1 MTRERLVVQR
11 PGNFRCAP
19 VRGVT
24 DGGQPPVSVVF
35 AAGRRGVSASL
46 DVLAAV
52 GRCRG
57 GVIFLF
63 IPGKAGALRAGRTT
77 APHTAAAEQEALPP
91 ESRVSCAPA
100 LRAARKA
107 SLPGWSCVPGC
118 LLPSE
123 HFQFETLC
131 ASKPAA
137 CRFVEKTLFFSLGS
151 GLAALCRV
159 SPFTFFKGET
169 LWPDHTGRAGT
180 AAPVHC
186 FGGVADACGDPLTR
200 ASFFLCPAAQRRGM
214 DICP

>member
-35 AAGRRGVSASL
+35 AAGRRGVSDSL

-63 IPGKAGALRAGRTT
+63 IPGKTGALRAGRTT
-77 APHTAAAEQEALPP
+77 APHTAAAEQEALP
-91 ESRVSCAPA
+91 ESRVSCVCAPGGA
-100 LRAARKA
+100 ERPCPAGAVCPA
-107 SLPGWSCVPGC
+107 C

-131 ASKPAA
+131 ALKPAA
-137 CRFVEKTLFFSLGS
+137 CRFVEKTLFFRFVLVWRRCAASRLLPFSKVKRS
-151 GLAALCRV
+151 GRTTPA
-159 SPFTFFKGET
+159 
-169 LWPDHTGRAGT
+169 GRAGT

-186 FGGVADACGDPLTR
+186 FGGVAERMRRSADARVIFSLSRG
-200 ASFFLCPAAQRRGM
+200 QRRGM
-214 DICP
+214 DIYP

>member
-35 AAGRRGVSASL
+35 AAGRRGVSDSL

-63 IPGKAGALRAGRTT
+63 IPGKAGACLRGGRQPCTRRQRSCGPSPGIARVVRLRPGRRGRRPCPAG
-77 APHTAAAEQEALPP
+77 A
-91 ESRVSCAPA
+91 VCPA
-100 LRAARKA
+100 
-107 SLPGWSCVPGC
+107 C

-123 HFQFETLC
+123 HFQFETLALQSLRPVVLWKKRC
-131 ASKPAA
+131 FSA
-137 CRFVEKTLFFSLGS
+137 LFWS
-151 GLAALCRV
+151 GGAVPRLAFYL
-159 SPFTFFKGET
+159 F
-169 LWPDHTGRAGT
+169 
-180 AAPVHC
+180 
-186 FGGVADACGDPLTR
+186 
-200 ASFFLCPAAQRRGM
+200 QR
-214 DICP
+214 